1 MKYFPFITLLY
12 FAISHNLMAQSVEI
26 DDSSVIQSYLIQV
39 DDNTLL
45 KGKIIELNADSIF
58 LKLELLGNINIS
70 RKSNFIVEI
79 MGGSTFRGELLE
91 ISNDSLLFDMTGL
104 TNVWIKNTDVVKLT
118 VLEWQDIGTE
128 GYSIANQHKTRY
140 LFSPSGYSLGKGN
153 GYYQN
158 IWGIFNAVNYG
169 ITDNVSIGFGAD
181 MITLLNGGVN
191 RNRTL
196 FLTPKIG
203 KKYNENTYIGGGLLI
218 GSLSR
223 FGFSD
228 NPFIVLGYGVVTRG
242 TENKNLTL
250 AIGHSYGDK
259 SLTSHVITLNA
270 YSRISNRYGF
280 VSENWLMKKTAILAY
295 GLRKFDKRVSTDF
308 GIAFVSIPNSNNDAF
323 DEPKRI
329 VAPAPF
335 LGWVMNW

>member
-12 FAISHNLMAQSVEI
+12 FAFSHNLMAQSVEI

-39 DDNTLL
+39 DDNTIL
-45 KGKIIELNADSIF
+45 KGKIIGLNADSIF
-58 LKLELLGNINIS
+58 LKLELLGNIYIS

-79 MGGSTFRGELLE
+79 MGGSTFRGELLK

-104 TNVWIKNTDVVKLT
+104 TNVWIKNIDVVKLT
-118 VLEWQDIGTE
+118 VLEWQDTGTE

-158 IWGIFNAVNYG
+158 IWGVFNAVNYG
-169 ITDNVSIGFGAD
+169 ITDNVSIGFGANI
-181 MITLLNGGVN
+181 ITLLNGGGSS
-191 RNRTL
+191 TL
-196 FLTPKIG
+196 FITPKIG

-228 NPFIVLGYGVVTRG
+228 NPFIALGYGVVTRG
-242 TENKNLTL
+242 TENRNLTL
-250 AIGHSYGDK
+250 AIGHSTGEK
-259 SLTSHVITLNA
+259 SLTSHVFTLNF
-270 YSRISNRYGF
+270 YNRISNRYGF

-308 GIAFVSIPNSNNDAF
+308 GIAFVSIPNSNNDVI
-323 DEPKRI
+323 DEPKRYVI
-329 VAPAPF
+329 PAPY
-335 LGWVMNW
+335 LGWVINW

>member
-12 FAISHNLMAQSVEI
+12 FAINHNLMAQSVEI

-140 LFSPSGYSLGKGN
+140 LFSPSGYSLGEGN

-158 IWGIFNAVNYG
+158 IYGVINAVNYG
-169 ITDNVSIGFGAD
+169 VSENISIGFGAD
-181 MITLLNGGVN
+181 FVSLLNEGTPSV
-191 RNRTL
+191 
-196 FLTPKIG
+196 FITPKIG
-203 KKYNENTYIGGGLLI
+203 KKYNDNTYLGGGLLI
-218 GSLSR
+218 GSLGI
-223 FGFSD
+223 FD
-228 NPFIVLGYGVVTRG
+228 PNNPFIVLGYGVVTRG
-242 TENKNLTL
+242 TENRNLTL
-250 AIGHSYGDK
+250 AIGHSYGNK

-280 VSENWLMKKTAILAY
+280 VSENWLMKETAILAY
-295 GLRKFDKRVSTDF
+295 GLRKFDKRISTDF
-308 GIAFVSIPNSNNDAF
+308 GIAFISVKMNDAF
-323 DEPKRI
+323 DDSYR
-329 VAPAPF
+329 VAFPLPY
-335 LGWVMNW
+335 LGWVINW